1 MRELRVG
8 LGSHFVPAIHSPD
21 CPGCTAPSQALQQGR
36 KDAETMA
43 VRGPGAFVGAAVEP
57 KRELLCPVG
66 GDMLWNSQPRHPVSY
81 QGVVCTTAIKM
92 EFRM

>member
-1 MRELRVG
+1 
-8 LGSHFVPAIHSPD
+8 
-21 CPGCTAPSQALQQGR
+21 
-36 KDAETMA
+36 MA
-43 VRGPGAFVGAAVEP
+43 VRGVGALVGAAVEL

-66 GDMLWNSQPRHPVSY
+66 GDMLWNSRPSHPVSY